1 MVTEINKRRKEYERY
16 VKEALLLAEEDCQR
30 FSIVDNNIFKKDKP
44 KIRKRKKDNNIEG
57 QISLFDNNY

>member
-1 MVTEINKRRKEYERY
+1 MNDIISNYAFDT
-16 VKEALLLAEEDCQR
+16 
-30 FSIVDNNIFKKDKP
+30 DNNIFKKDKP